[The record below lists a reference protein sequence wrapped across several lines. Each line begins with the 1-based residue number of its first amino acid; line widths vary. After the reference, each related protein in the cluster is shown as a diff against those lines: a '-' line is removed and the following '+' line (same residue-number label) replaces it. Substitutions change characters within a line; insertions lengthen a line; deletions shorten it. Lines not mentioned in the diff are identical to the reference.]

1 MLLLGHCRYVKKCL
15 LHLGLVLK
23 PSHQEILLSF
33 SFDLCINRVVCVL
46 YQEGFFF
53 FDAQYQM
60 RRRKRLNEISVVSDE
75 GSA

>member
-1 MLLLGHCRYVKKCL
+1 MLLLGHRRYMKKCL
-15 LHLGLVLK
+15 LHLDLVLK
-23 PSHQEILLSF
+23 RSHQEILSF
-33 SFDLCINRVVCVL
+33 PFDLCINRVVCVL